1 MSSGSSPA
9 GGRRRSALAARV
21 LVDAAFGLLLL
32 LALAGCNRAPAA
44 AATEEAPTHA
54 ESSPEPV
61 VTITAGDSMAAEGR
75 LQFLVHAAP
84 APRADLTVRV
94 SIASDPCTLTGAPD
108 AVTIAAGKSQAALTV
123 ETGGVAVGAG
133 GCVVTATIAAGDG
146 YRAGAAKA
154 SASATLMRMPP
165 VVTIAAGDSPVTEGE
180 PVTFTLTAAP
190 PPASPLTVD
199 VEWEES
205 DSFLTPSPPQT
216 LTIPASGTATLT
228 AATDDDGIDEP
239 DGSVTATVVAGSGYT
254 VGRADSATVEV
265 TDNDPPAR
273 STPRPRVP
281 VVYITV
287 NATHVCEGADAVW
300 TLFAVP
306 APASSLTVR
315 ISLSYSGLRWGHL
328 VPSPIP
334 RAGTVSISSTTGRGS
349 YKMTTVENDVSSD
362 IGHFYLK
369 VEEGEGYLPPPS
381 GSRYEGGRYVGV
393 RIIVVGNEQPSRH
406 CPTVTIAAGASPVT
420 EGNPVTF
427 TLTAASPP
435 PPPASSLT
443 VDVGWKESGSF
454 LTPSPPQ
461 TVIIPAS
468 GTATLTVDTVDDG
481 TDEPDGSVT
490 ATVET
495 GSGYAVGSTGS
506 ATVKVTD
513 NDPSSAVDSRAKGSG
528 GDRRG

>member
-1 MSSGSSPA
+1 MISGSSPA
-9 GGRRRSALAARV
+9 GRHRRSARAA
-21 LVDAAFGLLLL
+21 LVQAAAALGLLLF
-32 LALAGCNRAPAA
+32 LALAACSRASGAA
-44 AATEEAPTHA
+44 GTEEATP
-54 ESSPEPV
+54 ESPQEPV
-61 VTITAGDSMAAEGR
+61 VTIAEAVDSMAAEGR

-94 SIASDPCTLTGAPD
+94 SISSDSCTLTRTPD
-108 AVTIAAGKSQAALTV
+108 TVTIAAGESRASLTV
-123 ETGGVAVGAG
+123 ETSGAAVGAG
-133 GCVVTATIAAGDG
+133 GCVVTATIADGDG
-146 YRAGAAKA
+146 YRAGAAGA
-154 SASATLMRMPP
+154 SASARLTPVQP
-165 VVTIAAGDSPVTEGE
+165 VVTIAAGDGPVTEGD
-180 PVTFTLTAAP
+180 PVTFTLTAAPP

-199 VEWEES
+199 VEWDES
-205 DSFLTPSPPQT
+205 GSFLTPSPPPT
-216 LTIPASGTATLT
+216 VTIPASGTATLT
-228 AATDDDGIDEP
+228 ADTVDDGTDEP